1 MAHSHTD
8 YLGLLKIDPN
18 VEMSLSDFVRFFRT
32 DKDTVDANIKAV
44 FDRIDAIAAQGYTP
58 ISPVNIASSSL
69 TVQIENA
76 ATGYFNL
83 PTLLATF
90 PEHTPVRITGFIIK
104 SLTSP
109 ESVDAFFSTLDRLY
123 GLDASNCGVTKAQ
136 MHGVID
142 MGDASITGEQVQAW
156 ENRYP
161 DITIIS
167 TTITNKVYYYN
178 FDGSKLLHTE
188 TVGYGNNAAWIPSA
202 SYTDRSDHP
211 DGYFYVFDGWA
222 FGANASA
229 GNPNLLKAVTE
240 TKIVYAAYIRHPR
253 TGPSLTVVQQAKK
266 VTDTV
271 IATIDYLET
280 FNQASYLLYNK
291 ADGSDVTNKSVSTSG
306 DVILDNNILT
316 IHMFSDLFTGYN
328 HALYFKE
335 PSAAGGRE
343 VSVPIVIIQNKP
355 YLHVEQFVRQAGDT
369 AVVKIAH
376 WGKYQ
381 RVNALTYKLSG
392 NAEDTV
398 AESPSVVFN
407 MDAANSRFTIRMTS
421 SAMLS
426 ATFFLVFED
435 SSGDTVNVPLPN
447 LKTIR

>member
-1 MAHSHTD
+1 MAHSYTD
-8 YLGLLKIDPN
+8 YLELLKIDPN
-18 VEMSLSDFVRFFRT
+18 VEMSKSDFIRFFQT
-32 DKDTVDANIKAV
+32 DKDTVDANIQAV
-44 FDRIDAIAAQGYTP
+44 FDRIDAVAAQGYTP

-104 SLTSP
+104 SLTTP
-109 ESVDAFFSTLDRLY
+109 ENVDAFFSTLDRLY
-123 GLDASNCGVTKAQ
+123 GLDASNHGVTKAQ
-136 MHGVID
+136 MHGLID
-142 MGDASITGEQVQAW
+142 MGDASITGQQVQAW
-156 ENRYP
+156 KERYP
-161 DITIIS
+161 DITIVS

-178 FDGSKLLHTE
+178 FDGSRLLYTE
-188 TVGYGNNAAWIPSA
+188 TVAYGNNAVWNPSA

-222 FGANASA
+222 LTADASA
-229 GNPNLLKAVTE
+229 GTPDLLKEVTE

-271 IATIDYLET
+271 IATIDYLESFDT
-280 FNQASYLLYNK
+280 PTYLLYNK
-291 ADGSDVTNKSVSTSG
+291 ADGSEVTNRGMSTSG

-335 PSAAGGRE
+335 PTAAGGRA
-343 VSVPIVIIQNKP
+343 VSVPIVMIQNKP
-355 YLHVEQFVRQAGDT
+355 YLHVERFVNQAGDT

-398 AESPSVVFN
+398 EESPSVVFN
-407 MDAANSRFTIRMTS
+407 MDMANSRFTIRMTS
-421 SAMLS
+421 PAMLNT
-426 ATFFLVFED
+426 TFFLVFED

-447 LKTIR
+447 LRTVR